1 MVRLVHEDVLP
12 WGLIDA
18 HEISA
23 GRPLQRPRVKVV
35 SLDEMRR
42 IARGPQATGAYWR
55 AAS

>member
-23 GRPLQRPRVKVV
+23 GRPLQLPPVKVV

-42 IARGPQATGAYWR
+42 IARGPQATGAY
-55 AAS
+55 